1 VAAPIAR
8 VPVWVAVVDA
18 IPTLLGWFAE
28 VEAPVGS
35 DIVPVM
41 LVMFHGPDCVAAIVP
56 VTVVVPDIDQG
67 PLCVTAIV
75 ALPTSVRR
83 LPDVS
88 RDRGLVF
95 PVE

>member
-1 VAAPIAR
+1 MAAPIAS
-8 VPVWVAVVDA
+8 VPLWPDVVEA
-18 IPTLLGWFAE
+18 IPALLGRFAE

-35 DIVPVM
+35 DIVPVT
-41 LVMFHGPDCVAAIVP
+41 LVMFHVPDCVAATVP
-56 VTVVVPDIDQG
+56 LTVVVPEIVHE
-67 PLCVTAIV
+67 PLCVTASV
-75 ALPTSVRR
+75 ALLISVRR